1 MVDTQTAP
9 YGALVLRA
17 ALGAMWISHALLKWF
32 VFTIPGLEAFL
43 VAQGLPGFA
52 AWPLFLA
59 ELIGGLAI
67 LAGVYGRMVSLL
79 LLPVL
84 IVATSVH
91 VPNGWV
97 FTAQGG
103 GWEYPAFLVAASVAH
118 ILIGD
123 GAYAATSRSWPLAS
137 ALRLRAG

>member
-1 MVDTQTAP
+1 VTC
-9 YGALVLRA
+9 
-17 ALGAMWISHALLKWF
+17 
-32 VFTIPGLEAFL
+32 
-43 VAQGLPGFA
+43 QGA

-67 LAGVYGRMVSLL
+67 LTGIYGRMVSLL

-103 GWEYPAFLVAASVAH
+103 GWEYPAFLVAASIAH

-123 GAYAATSRSWPLAS
+123 GAYAATARSWPLAG
-137 ALRLRAG
+137 ALRLRTS